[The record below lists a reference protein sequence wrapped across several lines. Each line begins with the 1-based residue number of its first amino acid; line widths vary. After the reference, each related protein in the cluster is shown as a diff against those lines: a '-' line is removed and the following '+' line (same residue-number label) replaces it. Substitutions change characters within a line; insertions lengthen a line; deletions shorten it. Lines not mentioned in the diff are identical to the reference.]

1 MVLIYRTGSFTAWLI
16 YLICLGL
23 VTIYTDEEPNR
34 AGYVK
39 GEHTIHSII
48 GFGQLQPK
56 NTTWRWNWQGV
67 LTIFF
72 LTWDARLYFVVIVFA
87 WD

>member
-16 YLICLGL
+16 YLIYLGL

-48 GFGQLQPK
+48 GFGQLQPT

-72 LTWDARLYFVVIVFA
+72 LTWDARLYSVVIVFA